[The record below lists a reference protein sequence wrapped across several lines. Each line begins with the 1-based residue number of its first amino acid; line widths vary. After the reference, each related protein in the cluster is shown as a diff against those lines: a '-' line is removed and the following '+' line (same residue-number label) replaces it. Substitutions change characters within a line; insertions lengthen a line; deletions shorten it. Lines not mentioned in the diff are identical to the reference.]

1 MGFTSMQDRRILNDG
16 NSIPC
21 LGYGT
26 FQSPDGED
34 TSRAVREAIEL
45 GYRHIDCAAVYGN
58 EKSVGRGIAQSG
70 IQRSQLFVTSKV
82 WNDHH
87 GYRETREAC
96 EKTLEDMGLDYLDLY
111 LIHWPNPLA
120 LRSCWAEKNAETWQ
134 AMEEMQA
141 QGLIRSL
148 GISNFRLHHYEA
160 LMKTARVKPVVNQIK
175 LCPGI
180 TQPTV
185 AAFCQAE
192 DILLEGY
199 SPLGQG
205 DVLETPFLIELGRKY
220 DKTPAQIALRWGLE
234 RGYIPLPKSIHRERM
249 AQNAQIFDFSLTE
262 EEVATLAGLKEA
274 GGIVKDPDTVS
285 F

>member
-1 MGFTSMQDRRILNDG
+1 MGFTSMQDRRIMNDG

-34 TSRAVREAIEL
+34 TSIAVREAIEL

-180 TQPTV
+180 TQPAV
-185 AAFCQAE
+185 EAFCQAE

-205 DVLETPFLIELGRKY
+205 GVLETPFLIELGRKY

-262 EEVATLAGLKEA
+262 EEVAALAGLKEA